1 MTDDG
6 TGRRRAVIAAGLWF
20 VLAFCVWNVRFD
32 WGVRV
37 GASQYLHARDAYLH
51 RNGPIIELADTMRRG
66 NAASAWCA
74 TIIAAPAIV
83 VGIVLTFVAVRANS
97 HARRGL

>member
-37 GASQYLHARDAYLH
+37 GASQYLQARDAYLH
-51 RNGPIIELADTMRRG
+51 GRGPKIELADTMHRG
-66 NAASAWCA
+66 VVASARCA
-74 TIIAAPAIV
+74 TLISAPAIV
-83 VGIVLTFVAVRANS
+83 VGIVLTCLAARAI
-97 HARRGL
+97 RRDP

>member
-37 GASQYLHARDAYLH
+37 GASQYLQARDAYLH
-51 RNGPIIELADTMRRG
+51 GRGPKIELADTMHRG
-66 NAASAWCA
+66 VAASARCA
-74 TIIAAPAIV
+74 TIIATPAIV
-83 VGIVLTFVAVRANS
+83 LGVVLTVIAARGN
-97 HARRGL
+97 RRGL